1 MMVSMDLIFQLL
13 YYATALALGFFF
25 VGAIYRNFAMLVVS
39 GILSVVFI
47 LSMVVL
53 HAKEKK

>member
-13 YYATALALGFFF
+13 YYAAALALGFFF
-25 VGAIYRNFAMLVVS
+25 VGAIYRNYTMLIIS
-39 GILSVVFI
+39 GILSVIFI
-47 LSMVVL
+47 LTMVVL